1 MGAPLLIFWK
11 RTFYKAWEI
20 SFYSQCIWK
29 TGVSCCPEV
38 AKDNCFFSFKRI
50 YFFPIFTMD
59 NGQLDMSWQ
68 MELKCFWHNWASII
82 HKWNNNNFVAIYFP
96 LRNYDKLV
104 VTCCTMREMTLIRRS
119 RNPFDLHQ
127 AILLT
132 GAGLQYHHIFI
143 MSPIDHSFCRH
154 HLQSFNDCNIS
165 WHL

>member
-29 TGVSCCPEV
+29 TGFSCCPEV

-50 YFFPIFTMD
+50 FFL
-59 NGQLDMSWQ
+59 QSWQ
-68 MELKCFWHNWASII
+68 WTIGHVMTYGIKMFFWHNWASII

-127 AILLT
+127 AILFTVGRIAISSYL
-132 GAGLQYHHIFI
+132 YHVTNRPFFLPT
-143 MSPIDHSFCRH
+143 SSSE
-154 HLQSFNDCNIS
+154 L
-165 WHL
+165 

>member
-1 MGAPLLIFWK
+1 MGTPLLIFWK

-104 VTCCTMREMTLIRRS
+104 VTCCTMRRMTLIRRS

-127 AILLT
+127 AILFTVGRIAISSYL
-132 GAGLQYHHIFI
+132 YHVTSRQFFLPT
-143 MSPIDHSFCRH
+143 SSSE
-154 HLQSFNDCNIS
+154 L
-165 WHL
+165 